1 MSITFRKRPNHT
13 ISAPMRDEEPHLDLK
28 ALDEQQAREAIEDD
42 IPVLMPSAT
51 TDTDDTATRTKA
63 PSAPLPDPSPVD
75 APSPIA
81 RSPEPRALH
90 IPKPEHLRPAQAPA
104 FSAASTPAPSAA
116 EPIPTTTPSTGHE
129 APRQETGDHPKFED
143 YAPFLNAAAASSR
156 HAKPEL
162 YVWTDDDT
170 DAFSRNVQR
179 DFTLNRIQPTAG
191 RPEFDSS
198 LFRAPSR
205 PDALATST
213 QPVQPAADPSAA
225 MQAEI
230 DALVTELLDESH
242 AYLKRR
248 FLEEIPEIIAK
259 HQRIR

>member
-13 ISAPMRDEEPHLDLK
+13 ISTPAREEEPHLDLK
-28 ALDEQQAREAIEDD
+28 ALDEQQAREAVEDD
-42 IPVLMPSAT
+42 IPVLMPSTTADAGAAARHAAAT
-51 TDTDDTATRTKA
+51 
-63 PSAPLPDPSPVD
+63 PGPVVD
-75 APSPIA
+75 APSRIA
-81 RSPEPRALH
+81 RGPEPQALH
-90 IPKPEHLRPAQAPA
+90 IPEPDHLRPAQAPV
-104 FSAASTPAPSAA
+104 FSAASPPAPSTSEPLPPAA
-116 EPIPTTTPSTGHE
+116 APPAGDTP
-129 APRQETGDHPKFED
+129 QVETGEHPKFED

-170 DAFSRNVQR
+170 DAFSGNAQR

-191 RPEFDSS
+191 KPEFDSS

-205 PDALATST
+205 PDALAAST
-213 QPVQPAADPSAA
+213 LPAQPASDPAIA
-225 MQAEI
+225 MQQEI

-242 AYLKRR
+242 DYLKRR

-259 HQRIR
+259 YQRGH